1 MAFDVFISYKN
12 TDDKGARTRD
22 FYMAEE
28 LYRALKESGIEAFF
42 SSRSIVEKG
51 EHRFGRMIREAIE
64 QCSIF
69 VAVGTRIE
77 HFESEWMEYERESFH
92 GEMLNGHKAR
102 AKSAMFS
109 YITRDVPVDR
119 LPMELRRCQVSYD
132 LKELVASICKRLKSE
147 DDVIRNF
154 NRHFSEDMFS
164 KGSLIGERYEVL
176 NKIGQGGMSAV
187 YLVLDLR
194 LNKPWAIKAIQKD
207 RVGNLGRDFELKKQS
222 LIYEFD
228 LLRSFDHPD
237 LPKIADVIDTDDS
250 FIIVMDYIEGSP
262 LETVMNQKGAQDESL
277 VIEWAKQLCDILNY
291 LHTRNPAVIYR
302 DIKPANIMLRPNGRL
317 TLVDFGIAREYKQE
331 SVGDTVCLGT
341 MGYAAPEQFG
351 GMGQTDQRTDI
362 YALGVT
368 LGYLVTG
375 RNPTQAGDEKWQLR
389 RLNPELSHGF
399 EYIINKCMQLDPE
412 RRYQSAAELMRDLDN
427 IERLNTR
434 YRRRNAAAR
443 LYAMLFGKKEKSA
456 EPAIAAEKKRVE
468 SEGGEQGAARTDAPK
483 EFLKKLPPVSVV
495 RQSDIAN
502 ENTLGFD
509 EKVVLCVGTGKE
521 PAAGSRLNVYFATR
535 SNRED
540 ITKLIASNTENE
552 RVVTSEEVFDVDR
565 ESRIRLSLH
574 SPEVVFDC
582 DEVEFLWDEHI
593 RKKFYEYFSFQIVEM
608 AASDELKSVLT
619 LYVNGEH
626 AVEMN
631 LEY

>member
-22 FYMAEE
+22 YYMAEE
-28 LYRALKESGIEAFF
+28 LYRSLKEKGIEAFF

-64 QCSIF
+64 QSSVF

-109 YITRDVPVDR
+109 YITRDVPVDK
-119 LPMELRRCQVSYD
+119 LPLELRRCQVSYD

-147 DDVIRNF
+147 EDVIRNF
-154 NRHFSEDMFS
+154 NRHFSGDMFS
-164 KGSLIGERYEVL
+164 KGSLIGERYEIL

-187 YLVLDLR
+187 YLAMDLR
-194 LNKPWAIKAIQKD
+194 LNKLWAIKAVQKD
-207 RVGNLGRDFELKKQS
+207 RIRDFESVKQN

-237 LPKIADVIDTDDS
+237 LPKIADVIDADDS
-250 FIIVMDYIEGSP
+250 FIIVMDYVEGSS
-262 LETVMNQKGAQDESL
+262 LETEMKQKGVQEESL

-291 LHTRNPAVIYR
+291 LHTRNPPVIYR
-302 DIKPANIMLRPNGRL
+302 DVKPANIMLRPNGRL

-331 SVGDTVCLGT
+331 SMGDTVCLGT

-375 RNPTQAGDEKWQLR
+375 RNPAQAVDEKRQLR
-389 RLNPELSHGF
+389 QLNPKLTYGF

-412 RRYQSAAELMRDLDN
+412 RRYQSAAELMRDLND
-427 IERLNTR
+427 IERLSTR
-434 YRRRNAAAR
+434 YRRKNAAAR
-443 LYAMLFGKKEKSA
+443 LHAMLFGKKEKSA
-456 EPAIAAEKKRVE
+456 EPAIADEKKREE
-468 SEGGEQGAARTDAPK
+468 SEVGEQGSVWVDAPA
-483 EFLKKLPPVSVV
+483 EFTKKQPPAAVV

-502 ENTLGFD
+502 ENTIGFG

-540 ITKLIASNTENE
+540 IIKLIASNAENE
-552 RVVTSEEVFDVDR
+552 RVVTSEEAFDVDR
-565 ESRIRLSLH
+565 ESLVRLSLH
-574 SPEVVFDC
+574 SPEAVFEC

-593 RKKFYEYFSFQIVEM
+593 RKNFYEYFSIQIVE
-608 AASDELKSVLT
+608 AASSDELKAVLT
-619 LYVNGEH
+619 LYVNGER

-631 LEY
+631 LGY